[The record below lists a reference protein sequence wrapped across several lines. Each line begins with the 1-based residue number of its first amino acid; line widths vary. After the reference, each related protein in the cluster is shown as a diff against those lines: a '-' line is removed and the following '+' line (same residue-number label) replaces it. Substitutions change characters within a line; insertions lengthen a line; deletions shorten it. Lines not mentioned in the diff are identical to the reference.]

1 MGMDG
6 AVEKV
11 GEVRAVG
18 KVELMGWEYLEWV
31 GFKGKIELVEF
42 FQYLYLGSPQK
53 SCSWDAVPARV
64 GVTSYMSSVPTDG
77 SCLPVIKCRPL

>member
-18 KVELMGWEYLEWV
+18 KVELIGWEYLEWV
-31 GFKGKIELVEF
+31 GFKG
-42 FQYLYLGSPQK
+42 
-53 SCSWDAVPARV
+53 
-64 GVTSYMSSVPTDG
+64 
-77 SCLPVIKCRPL
+77 